1 VTSKIFLA
9 VAIIVD
15 PADHSSADARGLRG
29 GDQRCPDGNNPKP
42 LLLGYASLSH
52 DSDNQCRH
60 FLRFPQIRK
69 ATQCFKIGSYAST
82 NS

>member
-1 VTSKIFLA
+1 MTSKIFLA

-29 GDQRCPDGNNPKP
+29 GDQRCPDGNNAKP

-60 FLRFPQIRK
+60 FLGFPPDQEGNAMLQDRILREHK
-69 ATQCFKIGSYAST
+69 
-82 NS
+82 